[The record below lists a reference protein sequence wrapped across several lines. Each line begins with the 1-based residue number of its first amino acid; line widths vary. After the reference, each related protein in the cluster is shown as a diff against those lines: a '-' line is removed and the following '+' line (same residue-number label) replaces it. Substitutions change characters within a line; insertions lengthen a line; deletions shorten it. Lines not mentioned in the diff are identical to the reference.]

1 MVTFSINGN
10 LEYCFSQRNKTLK
23 CSFYMDAN
31 VPIRGYV
38 EVQNASGA
46 VLKTIQLEGMS
57 TPALSEFDLTFDTG
71 EHDIVAKVFNAST
84 TLNST
89 SNRVRVSVPFS
100 GEYGPRFGV
109 HDKVMSLADYNDAF
123 FRSLPTLLGETS
135 PQLITCPPDQ
145 STSDNNRFF
154 YVAWPKRLLYG
165 YFQETVQ
172 GFSGSWD
179 GAQEFGDFNFLGAA
193 EVSLGGFDYVVY
205 RNDFPFDSLDYVF
218 RIKYGSTSPK
228 SGDPV

>member
-1 MVTFSINGN
+1 MFTLAIQGN
-10 LEYCFSQRNKTLK
+10 LEYCFSQRNKNLRFVVHLDSPPLRGTLQIEN
-23 CSFYMDAN
+23 S
-31 VPIRGYV
+31 
-38 EVQNASGA
+38 SGK
-46 VLKTIQLEGMS
+46 VLKTVAMPTTG
-57 TPALSEFDLTFDTG
+57 TVADFDFTVPFDTG
-71 EHDIVAKVFNAST
+71 EHDIVAKAYNVST
-84 TLNST
+84 TLNAT

-109 HDKVMSLADYNDAF
+109 LDKVMSLIDYNDAF
-123 FRSLPTLLGETS
+123 FRALPTILGEES
-135 PQLITCPPDQ
+135 PQLITCPPNE

-165 YFQETVQ
+165 YFQETAQ

-179 GAQEFGDFNFLGAA
+179 GAMEFNDFNFEGAA

>member
-1 MVTFSINGN
+1 MLTLTIQGN
-10 LEYCFSQRNKTLK
+10 LEYCFSLRNKELRFLVAMDNPPLRGTLQ
-23 CSFYMDAN
+23 
-31 VPIRGYV
+31 I
-38 EVQNASGA
+38 ENAAGT
-46 VLKTIQLEGMS
+46 VLKKLDLPTSG
-57 TPALSEFDLTFDTG
+57 TTAYFDFTLPFDTG
-71 EHDIVAKVFNAST
+71 EHDLVAKAYNVST
-84 TLNST
+84 TLNAT
-89 SNRVRVSVPFS
+89 SNKVRVSVPFS
-100 GEYGPRFGV
+100 GEYGPRFGI
-109 HDKVMSLADYNDAF
+109 HDKVLSIQDYNDTF
-123 FRSLPTLLGETS
+123 FRSLTTILGESS
-135 PQLITCPPDQ
+135 PQTITCPPNE

-165 YFQETVQ
+165 YFQETAQ

-179 GAQEFGDFNFLGAA
+179 GAMEFNDFNFQGAA